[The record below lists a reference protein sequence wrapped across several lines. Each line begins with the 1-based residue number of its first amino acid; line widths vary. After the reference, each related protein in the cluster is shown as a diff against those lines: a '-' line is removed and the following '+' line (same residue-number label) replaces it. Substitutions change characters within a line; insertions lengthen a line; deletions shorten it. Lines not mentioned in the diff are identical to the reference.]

1 MNGCAIRTVVKLF
14 DRLEL
19 QPTETASEEES
30 DHTAA
35 RHFNRYFNFLY
46 KMSKWP
52 EGLVSETRNMDK
64 YYIEDS
70 HEQDD
75 GVSEHTTFSQVCVSP
90 SVNPVFLTISL

>member
-1 MNGCAIRTVVKLF
+1 MSLNLFQASDGSDSASASQREMNGCAIRTVVKLF

-46 KMSKWP
+46 KMSKLP
-52 EGLVSETRNMDK
+52 DSLVRSTTP
-64 YYIEDS
+64 YCTLFIE
-70 HEQDD
+70 
-75 GVSEHTTFSQVCVSP
+75 
-90 SVNPVFLTISL
+90 